1 MTTIDGDKKNIDG
14 EVFNNPFQLPA
25 TRNGG
30 EDEGR
35 CDVVV
40 VAVMVMAVMLMMFNN
55 PFQLPATRN
64 GGEDLNDEGG
74 CVVVVVVVV
83 KVMILQ
89 MMSEFSFQA

>member
-35 CDVVV
+35 CDVIVV
-40 VAVMVMAVMLMMFNN
+40 VVMVMVVMLLMMFNN

-64 GGEDLNDEGG
+64 GGEFDNDGG
-74 CVVVVVVVV
+74 
-83 KVMILQ
+83 
-89 MMSEFSFQA
+89 S

>member
-1 MTTIDGDKKNIDG
+1 MNVISFYLILSSKLPEITGVTTIDGDKKNIDG

-55 PFQLPATRN
+55 P
-64 GGEDLNDEGG
+64 
-74 CVVVVVVVV
+74 
-83 KVMILQ
+83 
-89 MMSEFSFQA
+89 